1 MNDLITVRS
10 ATSSDARGIAEVLV
24 DVWKSTYAQILP
36 GDFLDSLSYQQHEA
50 NTRELLQSL
59 PTSTAAFV
67 ADHGADVVGV
77 ALIRVTTD
85 DNFAAELDALYVL
98 PGMQRHRIGSRL
110 LRHVVRW
117 LSERGHASLRLWV
130 LRDNPYRRFYDRSGG
145 ELLRE
150 ERQDEFGGASVVSV
164 GYGWRN
170 LETLAE
176 RLEAR
181 VQ

>member
-1 MNDLITVRS
+1 MNDRITVRS

-110 LRHVVRW
+110 LRHVVR
-117 LSERGHASLRLWV
+117 
-130 LRDNPYRRFYDRSGG
+130 
-145 ELLRE
+145 
-150 ERQDEFGGASVVSV
+150 
-164 GYGWRN
+164 
-170 LETLAE
+170 
-176 RLEAR
+176 
-181 VQ
+181 